1 MNCSFECCDMLIFN
15 YISMCRS
22 SCVVTVVV
30 DLRFLTVFLGF
41 NGCDNFFLFFLWKT
55 KCTILN
61 NHFPAKSGKLI
72 WNEQSKEIAFHFWI
86 YWWFWWKLNAFD
98 ATGTWFTLTYP
109 LLKNMQV
116 LFTCVLYRIY
126 Y

>member
-41 NGCDNFFLFFLWKT
+41 NGCDNFLLAYFSSEKPNALF
-55 KCTILN
+55 
-61 NHFPAKSGKLI
+61 
-72 WNEQSKEIAFHFWI
+72 
-86 YWWFWWKLNAFD
+86 
-98 ATGTWFTLTYP
+98 
-109 LLKNMQV
+109 
-116 LFTCVLYRIY
+116 
-126 Y
+126 